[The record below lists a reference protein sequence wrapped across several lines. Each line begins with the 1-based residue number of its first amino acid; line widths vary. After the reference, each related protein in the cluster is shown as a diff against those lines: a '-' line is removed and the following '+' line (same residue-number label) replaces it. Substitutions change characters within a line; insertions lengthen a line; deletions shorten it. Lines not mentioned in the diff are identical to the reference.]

1 MAHDTEKL
9 DRLGYCRREKIK
21 IASLYGAL
29 VGFTVFCFIC
39 ATIIGFKYVLIG
51 GLAIYA
57 YILGLQHAVD
67 ADHIAAIDNTT
78 RKLLQ
83 QGKKPIT
90 TGMWFSL
97 GHSVIVIVITLGL
110 VVAAKTIV
118 GSIPGLESGGNVW
131 GTGLS
136 GFFLFLIGLLNLFIV
151 RDVYKVFKE
160 CKAGTISNEE
170 MNKNLNEKTV
180 TGKVA
185 GRLFKLINE
194 PWQIFPIGILFGLG
208 FDTAT
213 QVALMAATV
222 GVSGTAPLWTV
233 IVLPCLFTAGMVTV
247 DSTDGVVMRSAYSWA
262 FLRPIRKVY
271 YNLTITV
278 ISVIV
283 AFAIGGIEMTQV
295 LGMEL
300 GFKGGFWALLDA
312 LDFGQIGYL
321 VIATFLTAWIVAML
335 YYRHKGYEKI
345 GFKGEILPDGSQIHA
360 PQANSSTT
368 SESAPVNDGTTTADS
383 APKNA
388 GKRSKN
394 TDADGEKPSP

>member
-1 MAHDTEKL
+1 MANENEQE
-9 DRLGYCRREKIK
+9 DRLGYTRREKIK
-21 IASLYGAL
+21 IASLYGGLAA
-29 VGFTVFCFIC
+29 FTVFCFIC
-39 ATIIGFKYVLIG
+39 ATVIGFKYLLIG
-51 GLAIYA
+51 SLAIYS

-83 QGKKPIT
+83 QGKRPIT

-97 GHSVIVIVITLGL
+97 GHSVIVIAITLGL
-110 VVAAKTIV
+110 VVAAKEIV
-118 GSIPGLESGGNVW
+118 SAVPGFESGGNLW

-136 GFFLFLIGLLNLFIV
+136 GLFLFLIGLLNLFIV
-151 RDVYKVFKE
+151 RDVYKTFKQ
-160 CKAGTISNEE
+160 CKQGTISNEE

-180 TGKVA
+180 TGRVA

-213 QVALMAATV
+213 QVALIAATV
-222 GVSGTAPLWTV
+222 GVSGTVPMWTI

-262 FLRPIRKVY
+262 FLKPIRKVY

-278 ISVIV
+278 ISVLV
-283 AFAIGGIEMTQV
+283 AFVIGGIEMLQV
-295 LGMEL
+295 LGSEL
-300 GFKGGFWALLDA
+300 GYTTGFWAVLNA

-321 VIATFLTAWIVAML
+321 VIGTFLTSWIVAML
-335 YYRHKGYEKI
+335 YYDIKDTK
-345 GFKGEILPDGSQIHA
+345 KSVSKVKPLQLVA
-360 PQANSSTT
+360 PQ
-368 SESAPVNDGTTTADS
+368 PQG
-383 APKNA
+383 PHL
-388 GKRSKN
+388 
-394 TDADGEKPSP
+394 

>member
-1 MAHDTEKL
+1 MADKNEQE
-9 DRLGYCRREKIK
+9 DRLGYTRREKIK

-29 VGFTVFCFIC
+29 AAFTVFCFIS
-39 ATIIGFKYVLIG
+39 ATMIGFKYILIG
-51 GLAIYA
+51 SLALYS

-83 QGKKPIT
+83 QGKRPVT

-97 GHSVIVIVITLGL
+97 GHSVIVIGITLGL
-110 VVAAKTIV
+110 VVAAKEIV
-118 GSIPGLESGGNVW
+118 SAVPGFESGGNVL

-136 GFFLFLIGLLNLFIV
+136 GLFLFIIGLLNLFIV
-151 RDVYKVFKE
+151 RDVYKTFKQ

-180 TGKVA
+180 TGRVA

-213 QVALMAATV
+213 QVALIAATV
-222 GVSGTAPLWTV
+222 GVSGTVPLWTI

-278 ISVIV
+278 ISVLV
-283 AFAIGGIEMTQV
+283 AFVIGGIEMLQV
-295 LGMEL
+295 FGSEL
-300 GFKGGFWALLDA
+300 GYTTGFWAVLNA
-312 LDFGQIGYL
+312 LDFGQIGYV
-321 VIATFLTAWIVAML
+321 VIGTFLTAWIVAML

-345 GFKGEILPDGSQIHA
+345 GFKGEILKDGSQIHA
-360 PQANSSTT
+360 PQAGSSTI
-368 SESAPVNDGTTTADS
+368 SESASLIESSNTTES

-388 GKRSKN
+388 GKRSK
-394 TDADGEKPSP
+394 TDQNAGENPSI

>member
-1 MAHDTEKL
+1 MINKSKDK
-9 DRLGYCRREKIK
+9 DNVLGLNRRDKVKIG
-21 IASLYGAL
+21 SLYCAL
-29 VGFTVFCFIC
+29 AAFTVFCFIC
-39 ATIIGFKYVLIG
+39 ATVIGFKYILIG

-67 ADHIAAIDNTT
+67 ADHIACIDNTT

-83 QGKKPIT
+83 QGKRPVT

-97 GHSVIVIVITLGL
+97 GHSVIVIAITMGL

-151 RDVYKVFKE
+151 RDVYKTFKQ
-160 CKAGTISNEE
+160 CKSGCITNDQL
-170 MNKNLNEKTV
+170 NKNLSEQNV
-180 TGKVA
+180 TGRVA
-185 GRLFKLINE
+185 GRLFKLVSE

-222 GVSGTAPLWTV
+222 GVSGTAPIWTV
-233 IVLPCLFTAGMVTV
+233 LVLPALFTAGMVTV
-247 DSTDGVVMRSAYSWA
+247 DSSDGILMRSAYGWA
-262 FLRPIRKVY
+262 FMKPIRKVF

-278 ISVIV
+278 ISVLV
-283 AFAIGGIEMTQV
+283 AFVIGGIEMTQV

-300 GFKGGFWALLDA
+300 GAKGLFWSVLQN

-321 VIATFLTAWIVAML
+321 VIATFATSWIVAML
-335 YYRHKGYEKI
+335 YYRHKGYEK
-345 GFKGEILPDGSQIHA
+345 KGITGEVRPA
-360 PQANSSTT
+360 NNSST
-368 SESAPVNDGTTTADS
+368 SASSSPVEVADTTDS
-383 APKNA
+383 AQENA
-388 GKRSKN
+388 SSRSKN
-394 TDADGEKPSP
+394 SETAGDKSST